1 MSETH
6 GFNTNKIFGMLLL
19 FTLLEVGWAFLP
31 FPRWAL
37 WGGLLIFAY
46 MKGYLIFTYFMH
58 MKFEGWIVKGLM
70 VPTIPL
76 MMIVVFA
83 NMPDTSKNG
92 LLVYPLTEQL
102 DAESGSIVVLDETER
117 AMDSPGYK
125 KKLEAR
131 GEEVPEHLDGG
142 H

>member
-1 MSETH
+1 MSESH
-6 GFNTNKIFGMLLL
+6 GFNTNKIFIIL
-19 FTLLEVGWAFLP
+19 FVLTALEVGWAEIGL
-31 FPRWAL
+31 PRWAA
-37 WGGLLIFAY
+37 WSGLLIFAY
-46 MKGYLIFTYFMH
+46 MKGHLIFTYFMH

-83 NMPDTSKNG
+83 NMPDTSKNE

-102 DAESGSIVVLDETER
+102 NEGAKGKVGIVTMSHTARESQHADDDEH
-117 AMDSPGYK
+117 G
-125 KKLEAR
+125 
-131 GEEVPEHLDGG
+131 GGG

>member
-6 GFNTNKIFGMLLL
+6 GFNTNKIFIIL
-19 FTLLEVGWAFLP
+19 FILTALEVGWSFIP

-46 MKGYLIFTYFMH
+46 MKGHLIFTYFMH

-83 NMPDTSKNG
+83 NMPDTSKND
-92 LLVYPLTEQL
+92 LLVYPLTTQL
-102 DAESGSIVVLDETER
+102 DASSDKQTGGKIVELDQTMR
-117 AMDSPGYK
+117 ARDSEEIK
-125 KKLEAR
+125 KQHGGGDA
-131 GEEVPEHLDGG
+131 GGG

>member
-6 GFNTNKIFGMLLL
+6 GFNTNKIFIVL
-19 FTLLEVGWAFLP
+19 FILTALEVVWAELG
-31 FPRWAL
+31 FPRWAH

-46 MKGYLIFTYFMH
+46 MKGHLIFTYFMH
-58 MKFEGWIVKGLM
+58 MKFEGWIVKGLV

-83 NMPDTSKNG
+83 NMPDTSKND
-92 LLVYPLTEQL
+92 LLVYPLTEQ
-102 DAESGSIVVLDETER
+102 
-117 AMDSPGYK
+117 MDSQT
-125 KKLEAR
+125 
-131 GEEVPEHLDGG
+131 GEIVILNKTTRALDSKELRDMHHGGGSSGG